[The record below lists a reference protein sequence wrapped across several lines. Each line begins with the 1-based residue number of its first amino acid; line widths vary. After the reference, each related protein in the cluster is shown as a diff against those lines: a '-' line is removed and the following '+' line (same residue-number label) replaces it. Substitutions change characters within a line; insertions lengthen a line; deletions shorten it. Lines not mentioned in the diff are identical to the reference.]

1 MGRKRKNQQGNFN
14 TATLLDGTILYY
26 EPDPI
31 GEGQDGIVYFVEGRK
46 EVLKF
51 FKNHAQNADPEI
63 KIRIEKIVN
72 VFNPTLDPESGKYWA
87 ELYRWPNDIVIL
99 PSLGVKIP
107 TYQSNFF
114 FKDKDK
120 GEKILSW
127 FISPIPKIRATVPD
141 DERGT
146 WLGHLQIAILMARAT
161 RRLHTAGLAHS
172 DLSYKNFLADPAKG
186 TLIMIDLDGLV
197 VPGVHPP
204 KVAGSPGLM
213 APEVVMGKAE
223 PSIRTDLHTL
233 AVLIYQTLLFRH
245 PLKGPKVHAHNT
257 DEDERLA
264 LGEKAL
270 FIEHPTDHSNR
281 PKGIQNSYKI
291 LGPFLSSLIERS
303 FITSLQDPNNRPT
316 AIEWEQAL
324 VKSMDILVP
333 CSNQKCEK
341 KWFIMGD
348 FHSSCPWC
356 HTKIPYKTLPLL
368 YFFKEQGG
376 KKGHY
381 IYEAQNMIVWNGRR
395 VHKWHVYDNIWPG
408 ERVNKTEYGY
418 FQYHQGEWYLVNT
431 GMLGTIIANGFMS
444 NFNPGS
450 QIHLTLG
457 LQIKLSNQDHGRLVQ
472 THMIKIL

>member
-1 MGRKRKNQQGNFN
+1 MGRKRKNSGANLIS
-14 TATLLDGTILYY
+14 ATLLDGSVLSY
-26 EPDPI
+26 EPDSI
-31 GEGQDGIVYFVEGRK
+31 GEGQDGVVYFVEGRK

-51 FKNHAQNADPEI
+51 FKNSAQNADPEI
-63 KIRIEKIVN
+63 KVRIDKIVN
-72 VFNPTLDPESGKYWA
+72 VFNPSLDPVSGHYWD
-87 ELYRWPNDIVIL
+87 ELYRWPNGIVIS

-107 TYQSNFF
+107 TYQPNFF
-114 FKDKDK
+114 FKNKDK
-120 GEKILSW
+120 GEKKLSW
-127 FISPIPKIRATVPD
+127 FISPNPKIRATVPD

-172 DLSYKNFLADPAKG
+172 DLSYNNFLADPAKG
-186 TLIMIDLDGLV
+186 SMIMIDLDGLV

-204 KVAGSPGLM
+204 KVAGSPGLV
-213 APEVVMGKAE
+213 APEVVMGNAE
-223 PSIRTDLHTL
+223 PSIRTDLHAL

-245 PLKGPKVHAHNT
+245 PLKGPKVHAQNSE
-257 DEDERLA
+257 EDEKLSY
-264 LGEKAL
+264 GSKAL
-270 FIEHPTDHSNR
+270 FIEHPTDSSNR

-303 FITSLQDPNNRPT
+303 FITSLQVPNNRPT

-333 CSNQKCEK
+333 CSNPQCEK
-341 KWFIMGD
+341 KWYIMGD
-348 FHSSCPWC
+348 FQPTCPWC
-356 HTKIPYKTLPLL
+356 HTKLPYKTLPML
-368 YFFKEQGG
+368 YYYKEQGG

-381 IYEAQNMIVWNGRR
+381 IYEAQNMFVWHGRR
-395 VHKWHVYDNIWPG
+395 IHKWHVYDNIWPG
-408 ERVNKTEYGY
+408 EKVDKTEYGY

-431 GMLGTIIANGFMS
+431 GMLGAVINNGSMS

-450 QIHLTLG
+450 QIHLTQG